1 MSRLPEDKRLQFVPQ
16 EDRPPLTPQLALRV
30 AIIGSFALAMFAV
43 IFFRLWFLQVL
54 SGNQYLAQ
62 ASVNYVRNVEL
73 AAPRGQI
80 LDRNGT
86 ILAST
91 KRAYAV
97 EVLPPSLPVPIANA
111 PLAHPPPQD
120 IALYNRLSHV
130 LGFSTKGQ
138 KCPVNGH
145 GVLRLNQIACAV
157 AQSYAALPYANA
169 TVASDIPND
178 IVYYLSERQAQFP
191 GVTVQQIYQRTYPQ
205 SQLAAQALG
214 MVGRITPT
222 EVKERAYK
230 GVSENDVIGQSGLE
244 GAYDSYLRGTDGAE
258 KVKVDALGNFNG
270 YGQKVSPVTGHTLKV
285 SLDAKLQAA
294 GQRALGQSIAS
305 NYPANGGAFVAMNPA
320 NGEIYGMGSYPSYDA
335 NIFTKPIP
343 QSVYSQLNN
352 TASDF
357 PLINR
362 AIQSVGPTGST
373 FKPITATA
381 ALESG
386 VWNVGDTYDDTG
398 QYCIST
404 QCRRNAGGASYGVL
418 DLVNAIRVSDDV
430 FFYNLGA
437 LLNSPNPNGGALQHW
452 AHLYGIGRKTGV
464 DLPGESSGNL
474 PSPKWRTHI
483 DQLEVACE
491 HKKHVPSCGIADGRP
506 WSVGDNINL
515 AVGQGDVQV
524 TPLQLATAY
533 AAIANGGTVVRPHLG
548 LDIQAADGT
557 VLQRIDPAPARRI
570 NASQTY
576 LDTIKQGMRAAAS
589 QQGGTS
595 ADVFGTF
602 PEQVYGKTGTAQ
614 YNSQQDYAWYACFV
628 PPSATTKP
636 IVVVVWVEQGG
647 FGDVAAAP
655 VAKQILS
662 QWFFGKS
669 GSYTAGSSRT
679 L

>member
-30 AIIGSFALAMFAV
+30 AIIGSVALALFAV
-43 IFFRLWFLQVL
+43 IFFRLWFLEVL

-91 KRAYAV
+91 RRAYAV
-97 EVLPPSLPVPIANA
+97 EILPPNLPVALSSQ
-111 PLAHPPPQD
+111 PLGQPPAAD
-120 IALYNRLSHV
+120 VAVYNRLANV
-130 LGFSTKGQ
+130 LHMSTKDQ

-145 GVLRLNQIACAV
+145 GMLHLSQVACLV
-157 AQSYAALPYANA
+157 AQSYAQLPYANA
-169 TVASDIPND
+169 TVATDIPSD
-178 IVYYLSERQAQFP
+178 VVYYLSERQAQFP
-191 GVTVQQIYQRTYPQ
+191 AITVQQIYQRTYPQ
-205 SQLAAQALG
+205 SQTAAQALG
-214 MVGRITPT
+214 MVGRITPL
-222 EVKERAYK
+222 EVKQRSYR
-230 GVSENDVIGQSGLE
+230 GVSQNDVIGQSGLE
-244 GAYDSYLRGTDGAE
+244 SAYDSYLRGTDGAE
-258 KVKVDALGNFNG
+258 KVKVDALGNFKG
-270 YGQKVSPVTGHTLKV
+270 YGQKVSPATGHTLKV

-294 GQRALGQSIAS
+294 GERALTQSIQA
-305 NYPANGGAFVAMNPA
+305 NYPANGGAFVAMNPV
-320 NGEIYGMGSYPSYDA
+320 NGEVYGMGSYPSYDA

-352 TASDF
+352 ASSAY

-362 AIQSVGPTGST
+362 ATQSVGPTGST

-386 VWNVGDTYDDTG
+386 VWGVGSTYDDTG

-404 QCRRNAGGASYGVL
+404 QCRRNAGGAAFGVL

-452 AHLYGIGRKTGV
+452 AHLYGVGRKTGV
-464 DLPGESSGNL
+464 DLPGEATGNL
-474 PSPKWRTHI
+474 PSPKWRAHI
-483 DQLEVACE
+483 NQLEVACE
-491 HKKHVPSCGIADGRP
+491 KRRHVPTCGIADGRP
-506 WSVGDNINL
+506 WSVGDNISL

-533 AAIANGGTVVRPHLG
+533 AAVANGGTVVRPHLG
-548 LDIQAADGT
+548 LGIQAPDGT

-570 NASQTY
+570 NASQTS

-589 QQGGTS
+589 QPGGTS

-602 PEQVYGKTGTAQ
+602 PKQVYGKTGTAQ
-614 YNSQQDYAWYACFV
+614 YNGQQDYAWYACFV
-628 PPSATTKP
+628 PPTATSKP

-662 QWFFGKS
+662 QWFFGKA
-669 GSYTAGSSRT
+669 GSYTAGNSHT